1 MDNDHLLILIEKYL
15 NGEATPAEQRWV
27 ENWYASFDKSEN
39 WLEEYTA
46 ETTQIKLELKQSVG
60 ERLAGIRQLD
70 SLHQQVFTPRYGR
83 YLKWAAAAAIL
94 VLIGSAAAFFYLR
107 TPAKDMEVLAAAVK
121 SRTAALPDGSV
132 VTIQPGSQISFE
144 KNLPGNLRE
153 IILEGN
159 ASFDVA
165 AASTPFVVV
174 TGNVATQVLGTIF
187 NVATFPGAD
196 SIMVTVLKGKVRVS
210 KAQQVLGTLVA
221 GDRLLSGKEHL
232 SQFRLSNIQLA
243 ELENGE
249 LQFDKQTL
257 AEIMAIFGQW
267 YGYTVQVTD
276 PNILQQQ
283 FTGSFNRQ
291 EPLEDLLSIICDVNN
306 INYHVNQ
313 EQKLVTLSRK

>member
-1 MDNDHLLILIEKYL
+1 MILIEKYL

-27 ENWYASFDKSEN
+27 ENWYASFDRAEN

-70 SLHQQVFTPRYGR
+70 SLQQQVFPARYNIYR
-83 YLKWAAAAAIL
+83 KWVAAAAAV
-94 VLIGSAAAFFYLR
+94 VLTGSAVAFFYFR
-107 TPAKDMEVLAAAVK
+107 SPAREMEVWAAADK

-132 VTIQPGSQISFE
+132 VTIQPGGRISFE
-144 KNLPGNLRE
+144 KNLPGKMRE
-153 IILEGN
+153 VMLEGN

-174 TGNVATQVLGTIF
+174 SGNVATQVLGTVF
-187 NVATFPGAD
+187 NVVTYPGAD

-210 KAQQVLGTLVA
+210 KEEQALGTLEA

-232 SQFRLSNIQLA
+232 SQFRLSKAQLA
-243 ELENGE
+243 EMENGE

-257 AEIMAIFGQW
+257 AEIMAIFEQW
-267 YGYTVQVTD
+267 YGYTVHATD
-276 PNILQQQ
+276 PGILQLQ

-291 EPLEDLLSIICDVNN
+291 DSLEELLSIICDVNN
-306 INYHVNQ
+306 IDHHVNLQ
-313 EQKLVTLSRK
+313 QKQVTLSRK

>member
-313 EQKLVTLSRK
+313 EQKLVILSRK